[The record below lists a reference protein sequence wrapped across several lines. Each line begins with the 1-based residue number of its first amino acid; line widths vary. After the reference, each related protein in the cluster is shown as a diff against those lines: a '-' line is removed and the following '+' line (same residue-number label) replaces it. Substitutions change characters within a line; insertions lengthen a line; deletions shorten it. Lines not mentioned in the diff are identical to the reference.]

1 MTSGPPPR
9 EALTLD
15 GPAGRI
21 EALLDTPLGPPAR
34 AVGVVCHPHPQH
46 QGTMLNKVV
55 HTLSRALN
63 DLQVPALRFNFRGVG
78 ASEGAY
84 ADGLGET
91 DDALAVAAW
100 AQQRFPGADLWLA
113 GFSFGAAV
121 AIRAAASMTCG
132 QLISVAPPVAR
143 MADLLAGPGPTC
155 PWLLVQ
161 GTADEVVPSADVEAW
176 ARGRQPPP
184 DLVLL
189 PDVDHFFHG
198 RLTLL
203 RDTIVGRVARPEPPD
218 AESPAP
224 VP

>member
-21 EALLDTPLGPPAR
+21 EALLDTPAAPLAA
-34 AVGVVCHPHPQH
+34 AVGIVCHPHPQH

-63 DLQVPALRFNFRGVG
+63 DLRIPALRFNFRGVG

-84 ADGLGET
+84 ADGIGET
-91 DDALAVAAW
+91 EDALAVAAW
-100 AQQRFPGADLWLA
+100 ATGRFPGADLWLA

-121 AIRAAASMTCG
+121 AIRASLVTNCA

-143 MADLLAGPGPTC
+143 MASLLGRNRPGC
-155 PWLLVQ
+155 RWLLVQ
-161 GTADEVVPSADVEAW
+161 GTDDEVVAASDVQDW
-176 ARGRQPPP
+176 ARTLDPPP

-189 PDVDHFFHG
+189 PEVDHFFHG

-203 RDTIVGRVARPEPPD
+203 RDTVVGRVSPPRTR
-218 AESPAP
+218 
-224 VP
+224 